1 LKSSSQ
7 LFPVEL
13 ISAEVRIDHFEDSYS
28 LKPNKSKDNSVEIA
42 LIHLHASR
50 NPDGD
55 QVLFVHDV
63 FESHW
68 QWTDGPC
75 KPVIAKLLA
84 QGVSVWLMDWR
95 AHGSSK
101 KNKQPQLNHIEE
113 MAALDLSSV
122 TAFIEEKNGQPLTL
136 VARGLGSQMVL
147 LGLAGLR
154 NIKRYILIDAG
165 SVRGLRRYWIPGLKW
180 LKQSKLIGRHW
191 ISGSGSEQEPVSLFK
206 NQLSRQGLFARFR
219 HKNTRQQLQALQQL
233 AGNIIWLCAQGSAE
247 TVARRHA
254 GKQARIHRVKP
265 SEVHDE
271 IYKLVSS
278 QSI

>member
-13 ISAEVRIDHFEDSYS
+13 ISAEVREDHFEDSYS
-28 LKPNKSKDNSVEIA
+28 LKPNKSADKSVEIA
-42 LIHLHASR
+42 LIHLHADKDAS
-50 NPDGD
+50 GD

-68 QWTDGPC
+68 QWTEGPC

-101 KNKQPQLNHIEE
+101 KNKHPRLNHIEE

-122 TAFIEEKNGQPLTL
+122 TAFIEERNSQPITL
-136 VARGLGSQMVL
+136 VARGLGAQMAL
-147 LGLAGLR
+147 LGMADLS
-154 NIKRYILIDAG
+154 NVKRYILIDAI
-165 SVRGLRRYWIPGLKW
+165 SVLGLRRFWIPGLK
-180 LKQSKLIGRHW
+180 LARQFRLLGRDW
-191 ISGSGSEQEPVSLFK
+191 IRGEGLEQEPVTLVR
-206 NQLSRQGLFARFR
+206 NQLSRQGMFASLR
-219 HKNTRQQLQALQQL
+219 HKNNRQQLATIHRL
-233 AGNIIWLCAQGSAE
+233 AGNIIWLCSQRSSE
-247 TVARRHA
+247 TVAKRHA
-254 GKQARIHRVKP
+254 SKQARIHRIDRSAVY
-265 SEVHDE
+265 DE
-271 IYKLVSS
+271 IHKLVSS